1 MASTR
6 IDRVPTYTGKKT
18 TVLKNMRSL
27 IVTCH
32 LFLFVAHGFLL
43 SEMNLNGLLIENNV
57 NSKAYVCESKDI
69 CPKLFCRASGIEVII
84 SIEELR
90 KSKLD
95 PESLHLLNRSCKNFP
110 ITADNVNV
118 QWPIG
123 VGVCGTIL
131 TVNATHA
138 VYKNIIYMAPDPT
151 NIIYREE
158 IAINVSCTYPLDMIT
173 SLGTVL
179 WPIIRYTW
187 ITIDGFGKFKV
198 AMALYKDLSY
208 VTPFEGPELNISTA
222 DTLYVGVFIAEGD
235 TTAFNLVMENC
246 FATPTNNIYDSVKYF
261 IIQNSCPK
269 LNDVTIKVYENG
281 LSSKG
286 QFSVQMFKFIGDY
299 SRVYLHCE
307 VHLCYKLGGP
317 SCLPVC
323 PGEHS
328 RRGLDVSRMS
338 KRFFKKLYPGFRPG
352 GILSIGVL
360 NLSPLFNV
368 PTANSEPRWKYIY
381 YHADYV
387 TVQWPIGVGVCGT
400 TLTVNDTHAVYR
412 NTIYM
417 SPDPV
422 YVIYREE
429 IAINVYCAYP
439 LDMITSLGTVL
450 WPIVRYTW
458 ITIDGYGEFMV
469 AMALYKDL
477 SYLTPYQET
486 ELIFSTADT
495 LYVGVAI
502 AEGDTTSFNLVMEN
516 CFATPTNNINDP
528 LKYYIIENRCL
539 EAKVRPWTGRATLT
553 ALETTNISVAGN
565 CSECH
570 PDAICE
576 ERSDVRQCS
585 CKDGFVGDGFF
596 CSDIDECAYSWS
608 NNCSSTDICLNTFGS
623 YTCDCRNGYIKSF
636 RNICIDVDE
645 CANSSLN
652 HCDVFATCSNHVGGY
667 SCTCRLGYYGD
678 GFACEFDEC
687 TTNVCGEGKEC
698 IKHHESY
705 KCSDLCFNY
714 TVLDEPWRSASSS
727 VGSKCDI
734 DKFGWHRFTGSGG
747 IRMPE
752 FCVPQER
759 CGTSAPLWL
768 NGTHPLP
775 SEGIVN
781 YTACAHWNGDCCFWS
796 SFVQIKA
803 CPGGYH
809 VYNLK
814 GTPYCSLAYCTDS
827 SSTIDT
833 CKCADDEECVLT
845 NGTYSCYCRNRHE
858 ILEKL
863 SCVQNF
869 KLVKRRRFSGS
880 EEEMIHRED
889 IWFRGLRHVNC
900 GGFKDGN
907 NTGLISVLSPLGD
920 GKCGTQLHNNG
931 THAIYSNT
939 LYMLLETDQIIIRTH
954 DVQINFS
961 CAYPLNIKLSL
972 EPSLRPILS
981 SANIYIGGTGQ
992 FKAEMALYHDHNY
1005 LLPYTGTEVTLSTS
1019 STLYVE
1025 VRLQGA
1031 GTSQYAL
1038 VMKNCYATPTRND
1051 DDPVKYHIIKERC
1064 PNRQDTTIKV
1074 QENGVSTRG
1083 RFSVQMFKF
1092 VGNYDLVYLHCE
1104 INICD
1109 TRRRSCKPS
1118 CSGVRSRMA
1127 VNDDGNVVLDLGPI
1141 RRSGAY
1147 SSWPL
1152 VTSLILCWLPVSV
1165 PPWFASLYI
1174 PVAVSPGYMCP
1185 CTPVLFVPNLS
1196 SRIFVP
1202 M

>member
-1 MASTR
+1 MDNLKLIFLLLCCGGSFCTTTMNTR
-6 IDRVPTYTGKKT
+6 IFSMESESNSCISQTESSSLTYLVDTTGSMSEDLSQLKLVNGWLLDSVSARFPCGVRQYTMVEFNDPTTGPVQITSSKAEFGEFFNNL
-18 TVLKNMRSL
+18 TVHGGGDCPELAITGLKMALEASPAKSFILVLTDASAKDYNDESLKNDVLSLIAQKESQIFFLITGLCSDVNDPQFLVYREIAFQSFGHVFQVSLSELGKVFHYLDFTLSRPVNSSTQLFSGEYNGGQHSDSFAVHYNLTEL
-27 IVTCH
+27 IVT
-32 LFLFVAHGFLL
+32 
-43 SEMNLNGLLIENNV
+43 MDGLINFIKFYRPQGV
-57 NSKAYVCESKDI
+57 PINSKIIVSEIWGSMHRI
-69 CPKLFCRASGIEVII
+69 NNPVIG
-84 SIEELR
+84 
-90 KSKLD
+90 
-95 PESLHLLNRSCKNFP
+95 NWNF
-110 ITADNVNV
+110 
-118 QWPIG
+118 
-123 VGVCGTIL
+123 
-131 TVNATHA
+131 
-138 VYKNIIYMAPDPT
+138 
-151 NIIYREE
+151 
-158 IAINVSCTYPLDMIT
+158 NVS
-173 SLGTVL
+173 GH
-179 WPIIRYTW
+179 
-187 ITIDGFGKFKV
+187 G
-198 AMALYKDLSY
+198 A
-208 VTPFEGPELNISTA
+208 
-222 DTLYVGVFIAEGD
+222 
-235 TTAFNLVMENC
+235 
-246 FATPTNNIYDSVKYF
+246 
-261 IIQNSCPK
+261 
-269 LNDVTIKVYENG
+269 
-281 LSSKG
+281 
-286 QFSVQMFKFIGDY
+286 FSVRVEGFK
-299 SRVYLHCE
+299 
-307 VHLCYKLGGP
+307 
-317 SCLPVC
+317 
-323 PGEHS
+323 
-328 RRGLDVSRMS
+328 
-338 KRFFKKLYPGFRPG
+338 
-352 GILSIGVL
+352 
-360 NLSPLFNV
+360 
-368 PTANSEPRWKYIY
+368 A
-381 YHADYV
+381 
-387 TVQWPIGVGVCGT
+387 
-400 TLTVNDTHAVYR
+400 
-412 NTIYM
+412 
-417 SPDPV
+417 
-422 YVIYREE
+422 
-429 IAINVYCAYP
+429 
-439 LDMITSLGTVL
+439 
-450 WPIVRYTW
+450 
-458 ITIDGYGEFMV
+458 
-469 AMALYKDL
+469 
-477 SYLTPYQET
+477 
-486 ELIFSTADT
+486 
-495 LYVGVAI
+495 
-502 AEGDTTSFNLVMEN
+502 
-516 CFATPTNNINDP
+516 
-528 LKYYIIENRCL
+528 
-539 EAKVRPWTGRATLT
+539 
-553 ALETTNISVAGN
+553 TNISAAGN

-585 CKDGFVGDGFF
+585 CKDGFVGDGFS

-645 CANSSLN
+645 CVNSSLN
-652 HCDVFATCSNHVGGY
+652 RCDVFATCSNHVGGY

-678 GFACEFDEC
+678 GFACKFDEC
-687 TTNVCGEGKEC
+687 TTNVCGEGMEC

-705 KCSDLCFNY
+705 ECSDPCFNY
-714 TVLDEPWRSASSS
+714 TLLNEPWRSATSS
-727 VGSKCDI
+727 VGSICDI

-759 CGTSAPLWL
+759 CGTNAPLWL

-781 YTACAHWNGDCCFWS
+781 YTACAHWNGDCCLWS

-809 VYNLK
+809 VYKLN
-814 GTPYCSLAYCTDS
+814 GTPYCSLAYCTDPS
-827 SSTIDT
+827 SIIDT
-833 CKCADDEECVLT
+833 CKCAADEECVLT
-845 NGTYSCYCRNRHE
+845 NGTYSCYCRDRHE
-858 ILEKL
+858 ILDLEDLDVELTCSTLEMKASFPTCQLKNLNFNIKSVHL
-863 SCVQNF
+863 S
-869 KLVKRRRFSGS
+869 
-880 EEEMIHRED
+880 D
-889 IWFRGLRHVNC
+889 VNC
-900 GGFKDGN
+900 VGFKDGN
-907 NTGLISVLSPLGD
+907 NTGLISALSPLGD

-1074 QENGVSTRG
+1074 PENGVSTRG

-1127 VNDDGNVVLDLGPI
+1127 VNDDGKVVLDLGPI
-1141 RRSGAY
+1141 RRSDYLILSSSTDGVY

-1152 VTSLILCWLPVSV
+1152 VTSLILCCV
-1165 PPWFASLYI
+1165 
-1174 PVAVSPGYMCP
+1174 
-1185 CTPVLFVPNLS
+1185 
-1196 SRIFVP
+1196 RILN